1 MAQYKRG
8 SDTGDRWLSWLN
20 SGRDAGNIE
29 ARRRSLAWLRPVYD
43 RVLEAASPRL
53 GESVLEIGAGEGT
66 LGLLAL
72 ERVGPSGRLVL
83 TDISSSVIAALQ
95 ETLVDDLSGR
105 VELVACPAETLA
117 GIEDASVD
125 VVLARSVLIYSTDLD
140 AAMASIARVLRPGG
154 RVSAFEPLWLFFDQ
168 AKAPNEFFG
177 REMSGCEVEIAAV
190 MAGYREDLKSTLDN
204 PLTAESLVAAA
215 EAAGLGSIRATVEVE
230 SRNLPAGDDVAVE
243 LALHGRPNP
252 NTCSPAEMA
261 ARVLPP
267 RQASR
272 FLDTMEESIRAG
284 RGRVRTAAVYL
295 SAQR

>member
-1 MAQYKRG
+1 MHP
-8 SDTGDRWLSWLN
+8 STWS
-20 SGRDAGNIE
+20 SP
-29 ARRRSLAWLRPVYD
+29 AR
-43 RVLEAASPRL
+43 
-53 GESVLEIGAGEGT
+53 
-66 LGLLAL
+66 
-72 ERVGPSGRLVL
+72 
-83 TDISSSVIAALQ
+83 
-95 ETLVDDLSGR
+95 
-105 VELVACPAETLA
+105 
-117 GIEDASVD
+117 
-125 VVLARSVLIYSTDLD
+125 VLIYSTDLD
-140 AAMASIARVLRPGG
+140 AAMASIARVLRAGG

-168 AKAPNEFFG
+168 AKTPNEFFG

-295 SAQR
+295 SAPR